1 MPDIVVAFLQQSL
14 KSKFKTQN
22 LNFKRWFYYMI
33 SLLACFSQWGHWG
46 YWWATD
52 ICSSIL
58 PWFSE
63 SKLLNLHSVSLA
75 FIWIFVEFS
84 CLHGVLQTAESHGF
98 DSLYFTIIDYK
109 AIAQWGELVLGR
121 EIHRS
126 MRTVYK
132 GVFLESIAELGV
144 LSGWEPQ
151 FLDPP

>member
-1 MPDIVVAFLQQSL
+1 M
-14 KSKFKTQN
+14 
-22 LNFKRWFYYMI
+22 
-33 SLLACFSQWGHWG
+33 
-46 YWWATD
+46 
-52 ICSSIL
+52 
-58 PWFSE
+58 
-63 SKLLNLHSVSLA
+63 
-75 FIWIFVEFS
+75 EFS
-84 CLHGVLQTAESHGF
+84 YLHGVLQTAESHGF